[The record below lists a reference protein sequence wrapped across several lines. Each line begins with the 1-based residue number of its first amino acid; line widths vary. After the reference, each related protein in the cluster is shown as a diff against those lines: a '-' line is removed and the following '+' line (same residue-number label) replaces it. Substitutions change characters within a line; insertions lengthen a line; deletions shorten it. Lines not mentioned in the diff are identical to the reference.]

1 MTFFKESG
9 AAVQKFSCWV
19 FFYSQIKVAAAATI
33 VTGSSRESTI
43 SYIHRLA
50 FLAMQANQEGL
61 KMVFSAILSCFVPSS
76 SSSRVFNDAGGSS
89 VKGPKSKSSKSSSRA
104 PIPVSYFPVN
114 SYLSR
119 L

>member
-1 MTFFKESG
+1 
-9 AAVQKFSCWV
+9 
-19 FFYSQIKVAAAATI
+19 
-33 VTGSSRESTI
+33 
-43 SYIHRLA
+43 
-50 FLAMQANQEGL
+50 
-61 KMVFSAILSCFVPSS
+61 MVFSAILSCFVPSS

-89 VKGPKSKSSKSSSRA
+89 VKEPKSKSSKSSSRA